1 MKSFFTFIVIALLI
15 PTTTHAVVVSIVP
28 PTDTVGVQQQFFI
41 DVVVDTEGAA
51 INAVESLVRYST
63 ETLRLVRVE
72 DGQSIVPLWIEQP
85 RDEGGTI
92 SFAGIIPNGYA
103 GTIDPFD
110 RERVLPG
117 VLVRLVFEAVAA
129 GTATISADTTVTN
142 NDGQGTAQTLP
153 SMATAFRI
161 AEIPSSAVYRFDD
174 VIAPTLSAQRVRDPN
189 LFDNVYTLIFDAQDK
204 ESGVAYV
211 EVKEKKHEW
220 KKVTSPYRLEDQRDD
235 ATLQV
240 RAFDNARNMTMITIG
255 DTQPSFAQLVVL
267 ALVLIVG
274 FPLMVLLYKRY
285 GYKK

>member
-1 MKSFFTFIVIALLI
+1 MKSFFTLIVITFLV
-15 PTTTHAVVVSIVP
+15 PTVTHAVVVSAVP
-28 PTDTVGVQQQFFI
+28 PTDTIGIQQQFFI
-41 DVVVDTEGAA
+41 DVVVDTEGAP
-51 INAVESLVRYST
+51 INAVESVVRYT
-63 ETLRLVRVE
+63 PQTLRLIRIE
-72 DGQSIVPLWIEQP
+72 DGQSIIPLWIESP
-85 RDEGGTI
+85 RDESGTI

-129 GTATISADTTVTN
+129 GTATVSTDATVTS
-142 NDGQGTAQTLP
+142 NDGQGTAQALP
-153 SMATAFRI
+153 SVATAFRI
-161 AEIPSSAVYRFDD
+161 TETPSSAVYRFDD

-189 LFDNVYTLIFDAQDK
+189 LFDNAYTLIFDVQDK

-211 EVKEKKHEW
+211 EVKEKKREW
-220 KKVTSPYRLEDQRDD
+220 KKVTSPYHLEDQRDD

-255 DTQPSFAQLVVL
+255 DIQPSFVQL
-267 ALVLIVG
+267 AFAAFVLIVG